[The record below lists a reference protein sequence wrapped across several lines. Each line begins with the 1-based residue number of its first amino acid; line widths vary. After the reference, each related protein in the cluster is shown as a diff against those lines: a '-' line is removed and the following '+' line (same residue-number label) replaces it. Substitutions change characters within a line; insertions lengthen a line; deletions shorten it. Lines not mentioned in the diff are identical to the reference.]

1 MVLLIVMGL
10 GDKKFAFDVESNK
23 SYMLVGALFSAAS
36 YKDANVIVS
45 IDFSSTEL
53 SDDLVALNMLE
64 SSEEYGYF
72 RYLTIEKEVSVFN
85 LCIKAPKGIE
95 NIEVKF
101 IELEKVG
108 NLDLLSLS
116 IYDNTIAN
124 SYIQKHYLSSKSN
137 QENFKKRQIYKARWL
152 KQLQNNIML
161 KDGFIYRYAK
171 ISIDAVTSIK
181 GFVLWPFNIF
191 TLINTFI
198 NFKQSKL
205 VYGKWYQLKQKP
217 LSKTIK
223 TKHKKI
229 FISGEYFSL
238 DSEKNNAMLIK
249 YDFPKSLDVEL
260 VRRLGFLYSDEVGFF
275 NYVDVSKDGQNSFS
289 KLVKLPEGV
298 SKLTISFVNW
308 YSNNK
313 ILFKIDDV
321 SPIQRKVMSQNIA
334 MRYDKQSD
342 KQRPKI
348 IYSDELTQQDE
359 LSILG
364 WPKIEN
370 PKQKPVVLGVMD
382 EFTTG
387 CFEEDVCLIQ
397 PRPDNWLALAKTYKP
412 DLVFI
417 ESAWQGNHG
426 SWQFRVANYTNKP
439 GDEIAQLAEYCKQ
452 KNIPMIFWNKEDP
465 VHHQKFMCSA
475 ELVSHIFTTD
485 ANMIPSYIQKTGNS
499 NVQALPFSAQ
509 PSLHKPKPLAGR
521 KQKSCFAGSWYGN
534 RHAERGAM
542 MVWLLEAANEYG
554 LEIYDR
560 NYDRGIMPFPDKY
573 KDGIKGALPYKEL
586 CQEYG
591 KYRIFLNVNSVVDSP
606 TMFSRRV
613 FELMACGTPIVSTY
627 AKGIEDFFE
636 SDVIW
641 LVKDKQEALEA
652 IKTLMNDDAEWR
664 RRSLLGIREV
674 FSKHT
679 YAHRWNQIF
688 AAVNSEKSINVNPQ
702 ISLVAV
708 ANTHQDIARLLQ
720 MVSVQEYKNFHLYIQ
735 TQLSDMQALAV
746 PANVQICSELKECA
760 ADFANYIGWI
770 DSNVEYQE
778 FYLRDIVNAILYE
791 PTASGWAKSTNDDK
805 FAYGHQT
812 INNLVIWRKAVF
824 IATYF
829 DIQNINRDISCEDL
843 FVIDADQV
851 ISDQDD
857 NTKKMVTEN
866 HTIITKTESKK
877 SKAPKRNNK
886 IRGKR

>member
-1 MVLLIVMGL
+1 MKKSINLNIKGSRFEFEVLPNKHYLLAGVVSSESDL
-10 GDKKFAFDVESNK
+10 GSRSALVSFDFDGVELSEHEVKLNRLAASKKYGYFKYLSIIEGDNLFNFLFKTPGGVQKVLVKVVLVKSFSDIQLRSLSLLRNFMADDYMNK
-23 SYMLVGALFSAAS
+23 NIKSSAAS
-36 YKDANVIVS
+36 HD
-45 IDFSSTEL
+45 
-53 SDDLVALNMLE
+53 
-64 SSEEYGYF
+64 
-72 RYLTIEKEVSVFN
+72 
-85 LCIKAPKGIE
+85 
-95 NIEVKF
+95 
-101 IELEKVG
+101 
-108 NLDLLSLS
+108 
-116 IYDNTIAN
+116 
-124 SYIQKHYLSSKSN
+124 
-137 QENFKKRQIYKARWL
+137 NFKKRQIYKDRWL
-152 KQLQNNIML
+152 KQLQKNIAL
-161 KDGFIYRYAK
+161 KDSFVYRYADITTNALTSFK
-171 ISIDAVTSIK
+171 VFVGWPANAYRLLSIYIK
-181 GFVLWPFNIF
+181 YKG
-191 TLINTFI
+191 
-198 NFKQSKL
+198 SKL

-223 TKHKKI
+223 TNHQKI
-229 FISGEYFSL
+229 FISGEYCSL
-238 DSEKNNAMLIK
+238 DGEKSNAMLIR
-249 YDFPKSLDVEL
+249 YDFHKTFDIKL
-260 VRRLGFLYSDEVGFF
+260 VKALGFSYSEKVGFF

-289 KLVKLPEGV
+289 KSVRIPEGV

-313 ILFKIDDV
+313 ILFKVDNIEL
-321 SPIQRKVMSQNIA
+321 PIQDQSVQKVKSQQ
-334 MRYDKQSD
+334 KQATVS
-342 KQRPKI
+342 KQQKPKI
-348 IYSDELTQQDE
+348 IYSDELTQQDA

-364 WPKIEN
+364 WPKVDNSE
-370 PKQKPVVLGVMD
+370 QKPVVLGVMD

-439 GDEIAQLAEYCKQ
+439 GDEIAQLSEYCKQ

-499 NVQALPFSAQ
+499 NVQVLPFSAQ

-573 KDGIKGALPYKEL
+573 KDGIRGALPYKEL

-636 SDVIW
+636 SDAIW

-652 IKTLMNDDAEWR
+652 IKTLMNDDEEWR

-688 AAVNSEKSINVNPQ
+688 LAVNSEKSINVDPQ
-702 ISLVAV
+702 ISLVAI
-708 ANTHQDIARLLQ
+708 ANTQQDIAKLIQ
-720 MVSVQEYKNFHLYIQ
+720 MVSTQKYQNFQLYIQ
-735 TQLSDMQALAV
+735 TQLDLQALTM
-746 PANVQICSELKECA
+746 PANVQICSDLKEH
-760 ADFANYIGWI
+760 ADIFANYIGWV
-770 DSNVEYQE
+770 DSNIEYQE
-778 FYLRDIVNAILYE
+778 FYLRDIANAFLYE
-791 PTASGWAKSTNDDK
+791 PAAIGWAKSSTDDK
-805 FAYGHQT
+805 FAYAQQT
-812 INNLVIWRKAVF
+812 LNNLAIWRKDKFVAEF
-824 IATYF
+824 F
-829 DIQNINRDISCEDL
+829 DIQNIKKDISCEDL

-851 ISDQDD
+851 ISYELK
-857 NTKKMVTEN
+857 NTDKKIAHV
-866 HTIITKTESKK
+866 HDAKTKTVSKK
-877 SKAPKRNNK
+877 PKKTRRNNK
-886 IRGKR
+886 RRGQ